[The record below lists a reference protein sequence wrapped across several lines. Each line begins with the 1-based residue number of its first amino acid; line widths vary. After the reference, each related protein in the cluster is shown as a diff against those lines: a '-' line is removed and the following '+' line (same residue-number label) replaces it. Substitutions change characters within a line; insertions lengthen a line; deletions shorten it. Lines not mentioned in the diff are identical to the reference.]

1 MLQILRRHN
10 APCVCPIASDR
21 LVTAVLGSRAVTTT
35 CPCRKRMHFGR
46 RRRER
51 MIWCASVSSS
61 RKAGRRDASF
71 SASGEPLQDAFH
83 TPC

>member
-35 CPCRKRMHFGR
+35 WPCRKRMHL
-46 RRRER
+46 
-51 MIWCASVSSS
+51 ADVAVS
-61 RKAGRRDASF
+61 A
-71 SASGEPLQDAFH
+71 
-83 TPC
+83 